1 VPGSV
6 FAISDLHSSHAANR
20 LIIDDLRPE
29 CDDDW
34 LIVAGDVG
42 ETFGDI
48 AKALGLLRQRYAKV
62 IWTPGNHDLWTL
74 REDPVQLR
82 GEARYQALVEMC
94 KDNDILTPQDE
105 FAIWRAPTG
114 PMTIVPLFQLY
125 DYSWLAPGTKTKKE
139 SLEYAYRTGAVC
151 ADEMLLHPDPYPDR
165 EAWCDARLKESE
177 RGLFALGPDVKTVL
191 VSHWPLVRQPTDVLR
206 FPEFAQWCGTTRTA
220 DWHVRFRAE
229 VVIYGHLHIRRTT
242 HYDGVRFEEVS
253 LGYPREWSKRGKP
266 PMPKKVLPG

>member
-6 FAISDLHSSHAANR
+6 FAISDLHSSYAANR

-29 CDDDW
+29 CGDDW
-34 LIVAGDVG
+34 LIVAGDVD
-42 ETFGDI
+42 ETFADVE
-48 AKALGLLRQRYAKV
+48 KALRLLRQRYAKV
-62 IWTPGNHDLWTL
+62 IWAPGNHELWTL

-82 GEARYQALVEMC
+82 GEARYRALVQMC
-94 KDNDILTPQDE
+94 QENDILTPEDE
-105 FAIWRAPTG
+105 FAIWPGLTS
-114 PMTIVPLFQLY
+114 PITIVPLFQLY
-125 DYSWLAPGTKTKKE
+125 DHSWLAPGTRTKKE

-151 ADEMLLHPDPYPDR
+151 TDEMLLHPDPYPDR
-165 EAWCDARLKESE
+165 ESWCGARLKESE
-177 RGLFALGPDVKTVL
+177 RRLVALGPDVRTVL

-220 DWHVRFRAE
+220 DWHIRFRAE
-229 VVIYGHLHIRRTT
+229 VVVYGHLHIPRTT

-253 LGYPREWSKRGKP
+253 LGYPREWSRRGKP